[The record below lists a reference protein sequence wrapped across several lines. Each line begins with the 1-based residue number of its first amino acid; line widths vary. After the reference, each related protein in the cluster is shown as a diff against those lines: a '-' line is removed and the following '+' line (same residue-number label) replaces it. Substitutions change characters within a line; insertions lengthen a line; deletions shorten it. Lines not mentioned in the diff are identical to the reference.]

1 MILKQLNMKKLIFTL
16 LLIFPLSTALAQD
29 EESGGDYNWTVF
41 TDATQF
47 EYVSGDDFSSGVL
60 GLGVFYN
67 ISEKLQAGASF
78 ATVFG
83 DLEGDAA
90 FNVAA
95 RYFAFGNVYVQ
106 AGLPLTDAAGSGVNI
121 GIGNRINIGDRIE
134 FLPSLNYNTV
144 EGAFTIGTGFAIK
157 L

>member
-1 MILKQLNMKKLIFTL
+1 MKKLIFTL

-47 EYVSGDDFSSGVL
+47 EYVSGDGFSAGVV

-95 RYFAFGNVYVQ
+95 RYFAIGNVYVQ
-106 AGLPLTDAAGSGVNI
+106 AGLPLTDAAGTGVNI

-134 FLPSLNYNTV
+134 FLPSFNYNTDA
-144 EGAFTIGTGFAIK
+144 EAFTIGTGFAIK